1 MAARG
6 NAEYMTFAQR
16 TIKAAGRRVAEGD
29 VAELASLMELQQ
41 HVRDALDVAVQGL
54 IAEGFSIGDIARHIG
69 MSRQAVQQRWALT
82 IQAGIAQRQAVAS

>member
-1 MAARG
+1 
-6 NAEYMTFAQR
+6 MTFAQR

-82 IQAGIAQRQAVAS
+82 IQAGIAQRQQVAS